1 MAEQGTRT
9 VEQTDSRR
17 VQEGY
22 DAAAVE
28 SRWKRQWQV
37 DDLYRVDDD
46 APGDKYYALT
56 MFPYP
61 SGVLHVGHWWAYT
74 IPDAHARY
82 RRMRGDNVL
91 MPMGYDAFGLPA
103 ENAAIRNNI
112 HPAAW
117 TVDNIEDMSE
127 QYRSMGPMIDWT
139 RKVVTCTPEFYRWN
153 QWLFLRMLER
163 GLAYRAP
170 GTVWWCPKDQ
180 TVLANE
186 QVIDGDVCER
196 CGSKVYKRELEQWY
210 FRITEYADA
219 LLDGLET
226 VDWPDRVKTMQRN
239 WIGKSRG
246 ARLGFRLD
254 SGESL
259 EVFTTRPDTVFGA
272 TFMVMAPEHP
282 LVSAITTDQQ
292 RVEVDAY
299 VDQARRQ
306 SEVDRMKQDAD
317 KPKSGVFTGAYA
329 TNPVNDERIPIWI
342 ADYVLMSY
350 GTGAIMAV
358 PAHDERD
365 FAFARAHGLKII
377 PVIQPEDAEQLD
389 GATMEAAYVGPGLMI
404 NSGQFDGT
412 SVPESIDT
420 IVDWLAGQGR
430 GQAEINY
437 RLRDWLISRQRY
449 WGTPIP
455 VVYCDSCGMVPL
467 SDDQLPVELP
477 LDASY
482 TPTGQSPLVSN
493 EAFLHTT
500 CPSCG
505 GPARRETD
513 TMDTFVDSSWYW
525 FRYTSPH
532 YEEGMFDPA
541 KVREWT
547 PVDLYTGGIEHAIL
561 HLLYARFITHVLNE
575 MSLVDHTEPFR
586 RLRNQGII
594 LAEDGTKM
602 SKSRGKQVS
611 PDPIVEQWGA
621 DTLRLH
627 LMYLGPWELGGPWND
642 NSIVGM
648 NRFIR
653 RAFQVVSET
662 AGRQID
668 ADATSP
674 AARDLRRLTHQTI
687 RKVTSDIEGFATNTM
702 VAALIEFTN
711 ALMAQRETEV
721 VRTGAWREAVE
732 ALVLMMAP
740 ATPFVAEE
748 MWERLG
754 QTYSVHHQ
762 PWPVF
767 DSALLVV
774 DEAELVVQ
782 VNGKVRDR
790 ITVPVGL
797 EQDAAV
803 EQVLALPK
811 VREFVGEKTL
821 AKVIYVPGR
830 LINLVV
836 KG

>member
-1 MAEQGTRT
+1 MAEQVARAND
-9 VEQTDSRR
+9 QPDSRR
-17 VQEGY
+17 AQEAY

-28 SRWKRQWQV
+28 ARWKRQWQV
-37 DDLYRVDDD
+37 DDLYRVHDD

-61 SGVLHVGHWWAYT
+61 SGILHVGHWWAYT

-117 TVDNIEDMSE
+117 TVDNIEEMSE
-127 QYRSMGPMIDWT
+127 QYRSMGPMIDWS
-139 RKVVTCTPEFYRWN
+139 RKIVTCTPDFYRWN

-196 CGSKVYKRELEQWY
+196 CGSRVYKRDLEQWY

-226 VDWPDRVKTMQRN
+226 VDWPERVKTMQRN

-254 SGESL
+254 TGESL
-259 EVFTTRPDTVFGA
+259 DVFTTRPDTVFGA
-272 TFMVMAPEHP
+272 TFMVLAPEHP
-282 LVSAITTDQQ
+282 LVATLTSDEQ
-292 RVEVDAY
+292 RATVDAY

-306 SEVDRMKQDAD
+306 SEVDRMKQDAG
-317 KPKSGVFTGAYA
+317 KAKSGVFTGAWA
-329 TNPVNDERIPIWI
+329 VNPVTDARIPIWI

-365 FAFARAHGLKII
+365 FAFARSHGLEIV
-377 PVIQPEDAEQLD
+377 PVIQPDAVEPLV
-389 GATMEAAYVGPGLMI
+389 GATMAEAYVGPGRMI
-404 NSGQFDGT
+404 NSGRFDGT
-412 SVPESIDT
+412 SVPEGIDT

-455 VVYCDSCGMVPL
+455 VVYCDDCGMVPL
-467 SDDQLPVELP
+467 PDNQLPVELP
-477 LDASY
+477 LDAAY
-482 TPTGQSPLVSN
+482 APTGQSPLVSH
-493 EAFLHTT
+493 ESFLHTT

-525 FRYTSPH
+525 FRYTSPT
-532 YEEGMFDPA
+532 YDAGMFDPEKA
-541 KVREWT
+541 REWT

-561 HLLYARFITHVLNE
+561 HLLYARFITRVLNG
-575 MSLVDHTEPFR
+575 MGLVDHTEPFV

-602 SKSRGKQVS
+602 SKSRGKQVN
-611 PDPIVEQWGA
+611 PDPIVAQWGA
-621 DTLRLH
+621 GH
-627 LMYLGPWELGGPWND
+627 P
-642 NSIVGM
+642 
-648 NRFIR
+648 
-653 RAFQVVSET
+653 
-662 AGRQID
+662 
-668 ADATSP
+668 P
-674 AARDLRRLTHQTI
+674 AAPDVPGSVGTR
-687 RKVTSDIEGFATNTM
+687 
-702 VAALIEFTN
+702 
-711 ALMAQRETEV
+711 
-721 VRTGAWREAVE
+721 WAVE
-732 ALVLMMAP
+732 RQRHRWHEPLYP
-740 ATPFVAEE
+740 P
-748 MWERLG
+748 G
-754 QTYSVHHQ
+754 
-762 PWPVF
+762 
-767 DSALLVV
+767 
-774 DEAELVVQ
+774 
-782 VNGKVRDR
+782 
-790 ITVPVGL
+790 
-797 EQDAAV
+797 
-803 EQVLALPK
+803 
-811 VREFVGEKTL
+811 
-821 AKVIYVPGR
+821 VPGR
-830 LINLVV
+830 DRDRRTADRCGRHLTGREGASPAHASDHPEGHWRHRRVCHQHDGRRPDRV
-836 KG
+836 HQCPDGPA